1 MPTAIA
7 VTSPDLVLSASDRH
21 TPSAAVL
28 QSVMAAQ
35 DPKADPKADP
45 KRVPKGG
52 AYSLDRAIVEMHTLI
67 EHHGY
72 VIVLCPESVPDLVVH
87 RLHAVRSVLESDRIA
102 ILRPELPPLGLAV
115 LALQLRQLTMC
126 DFSPGVL
133 ASAARLLAHYIYAG
147 AVLGSV
153 ARLDRVPVS
162 LKAHAKSWMP
172 GAQFAVLATPQPE
185 LVRLTGPESPT
196 LAGPAFGTR
205 MFYAAGQQPTDW
217 ITGTLAPAWQVQGIV
232 ETRLPAESARWWATG
247 KQGGL
252 GMQGGPGKPGGH
264 GRPGNPGKIAEFA
277 AAIPDISVLYQ
288 LVSSVRRETC
298 HWCGLELIGDRCGF
312 CAAPLADPP
321 ATAPHAPPPGRAL
334 APATGPARAALPPA
348 ARP

>member
-1 MPTAIA
+1 M
-7 VTSPDLVLSASDRH
+7 TSPDLVLTAYDRH

-28 QSVMAAQ
+28 QSAMAGQ
-35 DPKADPKADP
+35 DPKGEP
-45 KRVPKGG
+45 
-52 AYSLDRAIVEMHTLI
+52 YSLDRAIVEMHTLI

-72 VIVLCPESVPDLVVH
+72 VIVLCPESVPDPVVH

-185 LVRLTGPESPT
+185 LVRLTGPEPSV

-217 ITGTLAPAWQVQGIV
+217 ITGTLAPAWQVQGAV

-247 KQGGL
+247 K
-252 GMQGGPGKPGGH
+252 PGTPGDA
-264 GRPGNPGKIAEFA
+264 RNPGNPGKLAEFV

-288 LVSSVRRETC
+288 LVSSVRREMC

-312 CAAPLADPP
+312 CGAPLGEPP
-321 ATAPHAPPPGRAL
+321 TAAIAAQDDAPLTSRALGPAPASGL
-334 APATGPARAALPPA
+334 APATGPASVSGLTPATAPARAALPPA